1 MKNDA
6 EKAELA
12 YELGH
17 KTVSGEL
24 RKQISR
30 LLELDYIEMTIPEN
44 PQAQAEI
51 PSDG

>member
-12 YELGH
+12 YELCH